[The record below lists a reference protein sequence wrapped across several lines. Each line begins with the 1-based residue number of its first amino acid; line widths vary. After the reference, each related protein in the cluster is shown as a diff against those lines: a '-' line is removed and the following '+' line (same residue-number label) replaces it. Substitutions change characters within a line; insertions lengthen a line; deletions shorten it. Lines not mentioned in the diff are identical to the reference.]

1 MTPTWCGRA
10 RTDDEAHLPALSD
23 SPQAHARIS
32 CAHENSRRSVGDPG
46 PACQRPQASRCLSNR
61 LFGSLARRSEA
72 RKRRAER
79 RSPEKHRAE
88 RRSPEKHRA
97 EKRPPERHRAEKRP
111 PERRL
116 AESVRPTPP
125 RGQRLRA
132 ESTPAFSSRR
142 ARWRPPHA
150 SGCTAAPRTCRMC
163 PFSSCR
169 FRGAS

>member
-88 RRSPEKHRA
+88 KRPPEKRLA
-97 EKRPPERHRAEKRP
+97 EKRPPEKR
-111 PERRL
+111 R